1 VFLRCKLS
9 TEELMPCLFHT
20 RAIRY
25 SLQTKKKFSRFWPSK
40 QLHHLESVGEDQ
52 RIRRIRVARPVPLI
66 DQICRLL
73 IVNVNPVY
81 PGPI

>member
-1 VFLRCKLS
+1 MLVSYESDLVIAYKPR
-9 TEELMPCLFHT
+9 
-20 RAIRY
+20 
-25 SLQTKKKFSRFWPSK
+25 KKFSRFWPSK
-40 QLHHLESVGEDQ
+40 QVHHLESVGEDQ

-81 PGPI
+81 PSPI